1 MAVLLDSSMSV
12 HHVAVAMVT
21 AVEVLDIA
29 VRQRGPS
36 PHQQLEVL
44 LGTNCIVCSIFVCLE
59 CKEVD
64 ETLGGR
70 VTPHLSENCVAL
82 FSVVL
87 CSCYRICL
95 GAVER
100 GMTECE
106 PSLGEM

>member
-1 MAVLLDSSMSV
+1 
-12 HHVAVAMVT
+12 
-21 AVEVLDIA
+21 
-29 VRQRGPS
+29 
-36 PHQQLEVL
+36 
-44 LGTNCIVCSIFVCLE
+44 LE

-64 ETLGGR
+64 EASWEH
-70 VTPHLSENCVAL
+70 VTAQLYENCVAL

-106 PSLGEM
+106 PILGEMYDDMP